1 MLRTYVL
8 SAIAF
13 ASRSSLPTALEW
25 ATELPYMGKKIHR
38 CLFLWTGAVVWLTNP
53 SQKTVGYILAFFSSS
68 LINVHWSSFMVW
80 EITVANPWDQS
91 LRRRSLPNY
100 KREENKNQTDKKIQS
115 CKCLWFSLLLL
126 EQLKS
131 RLSWGLVQLIKKK
144 KKSWKPWMR
153 SHVRKW
159 SPLSVWIHPKGKAR
173 WLGNSG
179 PIAHAIIFIECTI
192 QDGRLCAN
200 QLLT

>member
-144 KKSWKPWMR
+144 KEILETMNEEPCKKMKP
-153 SHVRKW
+153 
-159 SPLSVWIHPKGKAR
+159 LICLNTPKGKSQVAR
-173 WLGNSG
+173 KLWADCPCNYF
-179 PIAHAIIFIECTI
+179 HWMYYT
-192 QDGRLCAN
+192 RW
-200 QLLT
+200 